1 MPLPGELRTLAVDPS
16 ETIAWLAVDSHN
28 DLCALVSA
36 RFSFP
41 HTELRY
47 GCFDAAGT
55 FVARATIATGF
66 ARVQQLT
73 LDHDD
78 NPSMILGNGDP
89 GVEFVIDGRT
99 HSQASCAVRWTDRA
113 IWSECIA
120 SPMSITSFAY
130 SDRTGAVAAIIRNE
144 GLNGMIGPVRVA
156 AGAHLASGLPIVESS
171 QLHFFAA
178 GDNVP
183 RFIAPAADRGWW
195 VAGNYSSP
203 TPSAW
208 MLPETSQRR
217 PFWAKVDANFNPVEV
232 HTYAEDAFTQSWSLD
247 AEGRP
252 IALAFNDVNSLI
264 SMPISLVGAGFENL
278 VIGRGG
284 YGSAVSASANTVAA
298 MLQFFQGPLE
308 VGAQRFEL
316 DPMTQVLATFTR
328 SGELLTAR
336 QVPGSWATNLVIP
349 LTGPRSS
356 QSLASR
362 CEVARATVPFALRA
376 SARAGR
382 ASAISHHSPYDLYM
396 RTPPSGTRRTSRC
409 RRSSPPTARSVS
421 RRIDDVSMLAQD

>member
-1 MPLPGELRTLAVDPS
+1 MMGSTNQLRALAVTAALLAACSRSRPPPGIDAGGGRVDAATPLPGELRTLAVDPS
-16 ETIAWLAVDSHN
+16 EYIAWLAVDSHN
-28 DLCALVSA
+28 DLCALVSG
-36 RFSFP
+36 RSTFP
-41 HTELRY
+41 DNEIRY

-73 LDHDD
+73 LDRND

-89 GVEFVIDGRT
+89 GIAFVIDGRT

-144 GLNGMIGPVRVA
+144 GLNGMIGSVRVA

-203 TPSAW
+203 TPSPW

-232 HTYAEDAFTQSWSLD
+232 HTYAEDAFTESWSLD
-247 AEGRP
+247 VDGRP
-252 IALAFNDVNSLI
+252 IALAFDDVNSLV
-264 SMPISLVGAGFENL
+264 SMPISVVGAGFENL
-278 VIGRGG
+278 VIARGG
-284 YGSAVSASANTVAA
+284 FGTVTVSANIVAA
-298 MLQFFQGPLE
+298 MLQFAHGPLE

-336 QVPGSWATNLVIP
+336 RVPAYWRTNVVI
-349 LTGPRSS
+349 LDDESIAYAEYNVVHVLSS
-356 QSLASR
+356 R
-362 CEVARATVPFALRA
+362 
-376 SARAGR
+376 
-382 ASAISHHSPYDLYM
+382 
-396 RTPPSGTRRTSRC
+396 
-409 RRSSPPTARSVS
+409 
-421 RRIDDVSMLAQD
+421 